1 MMIKKTPPTQT
12 SSNRRTEK
20 WFRFGLWVLAV
31 VFASFLIGLGSKVVD
46 DLPKVENTHEWYDYA
61 DPSVYRP
68 LMDKKGV
75 LEKAIAQKDNELSQ
89 ATLALEEQQSQTT
102 TAKHRFDASLGT
114 RTASEQVSQNERVF
128 ERTQEYDELMVK
140 EQAFEQQVQRLRQE
154 KLVLEQDL
162 ADTEQSLLMLE
173 QDILPIK
180 EADDRR
186 IEFRV
191 FLYRLALTL
200 PLLVLAFYLFK
211 RHRHSRYFPFVWGFI
226 GFVLFAFFVELVP
239 YLPSYGGY
247 VRYGVGIV
255 MTLVV
260 GHYAIG
266 AMYRYLEKKNAEE
279 TLPNKGRERLDY
291 ELAHTRLAKSICPA
305 CERPL
310 DFNNP
315 ILDFCPHCAVQLFTH
330 CTECNTRS
338 SAFNRYC
345 CQCGTAHQIHSNHK
359 EL

>member
-1 MMIKKTPPTQT
+1 M
-12 SSNRRTEK
+12 
-20 WFRFGLWVLAV
+20 
-31 VFASFLIGLGSKVVD
+31 
-46 DLPKVENTHEWYDYA
+46 
-61 DPSVYRP
+61 
-68 LMDKKGV
+68 
-75 LEKAIAQKDNELSQ
+75 SQ

-186 IEFRV
+186 IELRI

-226 GFVLFAFFVELVP
+226 GFALFAFFVELVP

-266 AMYRYLEKKNAEE
+266 AMYRYLERKHAEE
-279 TLPNKGRERLDY
+279 ALPSKERASLDY
-291 ELAHTRLAKSICPA
+291 ELAHTRLAKAFALRVSDRWILAILFWTFVRIVRCSYLPIAPSVTPEAVPLTAIVVSVAQPIKSIQTI
-305 CERPL
+305 RS
-310 DFNNP
+310 FNEH
-315 ILDFCPHCAVQLFTH
+315 FV
-330 CTECNTRS
+330 R
-338 SAFNRYC
+338 FN
-345 CQCGTAHQIHSNHK
+345 Q
-359 EL
+359 